1 MNRKL
6 ALALFTLALA
16 STVPALAAAQT
27 PPTPPTENSF
37 ARGDLQFD
45 ASAMHLALEAR
56 GDVGEPRVRTE
67 SGFVRL
73 WFPNMVGWSSLDVD
87 GDGNAVRFIRV
98 RPGADDT
105 GVVVIRLGDGRRL
118 PVGAVGVARA
128 GNRVVISIA
137 RSSLPAV
144 LEAPPAPQPA
154 AAPVVETAAAAAAA
168 IATTAVAETHDGEPR
183 TAAEALAAGPEEV
196 PATETTDAPTLGLPT
211 PEGPST
217 LATLLGITTML
228 AAALGIVQWMRARHA
243 HGAQGPSIRVVAST
257 RLSPKQQLVVVRALG
272 QDHLIALEPGRTE
285 RLLSIPATEAPRTEE
300 DLVPELR
307 LSRPGALAALPGLGA
322 PAAASFGAELMR
334 LVDKGTARGHAPTAL
349 ALGAVPPAGPVAPA
363 PANSDA
369 VAGLVRLRAVANR

>member
-6 ALALFTLALA
+6 TLALFTLVLASAAPALA
-16 STVPALAAAQT
+16 SAQVQ
-27 PPTPPTENSF
+27 PTGPTENSF

-45 ASAMHLALEAR
+45 ASAMHLALEAQ

-98 RPGADDT
+98 RPGAEDT

-137 RSSLPAV
+137 RSALPAV
-144 LEAPPAPQPA
+144 LEAPPAP
-154 AAPVVETAAAAAAA
+154 AAAAVVAAA
-168 IATTAVAETHDGEPR
+168 TSTAAPTAPTEPTAATPSASDGEPR
-183 TAAEALAAGPEEV
+183 TAAEALLAGPDAA
-196 PATETTDAPTLGLPT
+196 PAPETGETPTLGLPT

-228 AAALGIVQWMRARHA
+228 AAALGIVQWMRARNA

-285 RLLSIPATEAPRTEE
+285 RLLSIPATEAPRLEE

-307 LSRPGALAALPGLGA
+307 LSRPSGVGA
-322 PAAASFGAELMR
+322 PAPVAASFGAELMR
-334 LVDKGTARGHAPTAL
+334 LVDKGSSRGHAPTAL
-349 ALGAVPPAGPVAPA
+349 ALGAVPPAGPPAPA